1 MDLSRPGVF
10 CFLDPLPGAALGP
23 FAKKVE
29 RLGYSALW
37 FAEGVGRESFSLAA
51 HLLDQTQTLVVG
63 SGIAVAYCREPI
75 AAANAARSLS
85 ELHPDRFILGLG
97 VSNAAANERRG
108 VRYERP
114 VEFMKSYLARM
125 KAAPYMA
132 PPPAAEAP
140 VVLGSFLPQMVRLAA
155 EQTAGVLTYFTPPE
169 KTAQVRAEVGPDK
182 WLCAEQA
189 VLLETDPG
197 RARAAARQ
205 YMGFYLA
212 IPHYAKMLRPLGF
225 SEADFAGGGSDR
237 LVDAIVAW
245 GSPDTLRARIAAHAA
260 AGANHVCILPL
271 RPDGHRAPDEAAI
284 EALAPAP

>member
-1 MDLSRPGVF
+1 MDLSRLGVF
-10 CFLDPLPGAALGP
+10 CFLDPLPGSALGP
-23 FAKKVE
+23 FARKVE

-37 FAEGVGRESFSLAA
+37 FAEGVGRESLSLAT

-63 SGIAVAYCREPI
+63 SGIAVAYSREPI
-75 AAANAARSLS
+75 AAGNAARALS
-85 ELHPDRFILGLG
+85 ELFPDRFILGLG

-132 PPPAAEAP
+132 PAPAAEAP

-155 EQTAGVLTYFTPPE
+155 EETAGVLTYFTTPE
-169 KTAQVRAEVGPDK
+169 KTAQVRAAIGPVK

-189 VLLETDPG
+189 VMLETDPG

-205 YMGFYLA
+205 YMAFYLA
-212 IPHYAKMLRPLGF
+212 IPHYAKMLSPLGF
-225 SEADFAGGGSDR
+225 ADADFAGGGSDR

-245 GSPDTLRARIAAHAA
+245 GSRETLRARIAAHVA
-260 AGANHVCILPL
+260 AGATHVCVLPL
-271 RPDGHRAPDEAAI
+271 RADGSRGPDEAVL
-284 EALAPAP
+284 EALAPAA